1 MKNTDSSFINGRPA
15 VQIDGLVGLLND
27 EEGQG
32 DVTAQ
37 EDHRESDS
45 LESESIQQPAYS
57 IKKDNSAI
65 SLQVVKPPKS
75 TLIRPDGKP
84 ITVED
89 MIEIAAC
96 LQRNKELGI
105 DERPELMNFGIH
117 HCEWTKQL
125 KKEQDSKV
133 VKKSDRHRQQILNS
147 QRALPSFYRKS

>member
-1 MKNTDSSFINGRPA
+1 MKNSDSSFINTRPA
-15 VQIDGLVGLLND
+15 VVQIDGLVGMLND

-32 DVTAQ
+32 DATAQ

-45 LESESIQQPAYS
+45 LESESIQQPAYT
-57 IKKDNSAI
+57 IKKNNSAI

-96 LQRNKELGI
+96 LQRN
-105 DERPELMNFGIH
+105 
-117 HCEWTKQL
+117 
-125 KKEQDSKV
+125 
-133 VKKSDRHRQQILNS
+133 
-147 QRALPSFYRKS
+147 